1 MSKAYQILVSDD
13 RVKKKRGLGMHVG
26 EGVREQLLKDER
38 QGFIDPELLE
48 FQDRVQLL
56 SFTLK
61 DFLQEV
67 S

>member
-1 MSKAYQILVSDD
+1 MY
-13 RVKKKRGLGMHVG
+13 VG

-38 QGFIDPELLE
+38 RVFIDFQLLELQDRLQRLGFI
-48 FQDRVQLL
+48 
-56 SFTLK
+56 LK

>member
-1 MSKAYQILVSDD
+1 
-13 RVKKKRGLGMHVG
+13 MHVG

-38 QGFIDPELLE
+38 PGFIDPELLE